1 MPPAIVLDLTLRPI
15 EMLQT
20 LHRKR
25 IVHADLKPSNILV
38 STSDIYK
45 IYIVDF
51 GMAEFDEAHNE
62 LLLAGTNRYLHP
74 LIRYGTLPPR
84 SDAVDEGEETLEEE
98 DDEVHKT
105 TVRRRRPT
113 SISVPR
119 PGPYL
124 DIYATGI
131 IAFEM
136 LTGGARA
143 PFPMLRDDFMTAA
156 RRDNPWLRD
165 TSLDHL

>member
-1 MPPAIVLDLTLRPI
+1 MPPAIVLDLTLRLI

-74 LIRYGTLPPR
+74 LIRYGT
-84 SDAVDEGEETLEEE
+84 
-98 DDEVHKT
+98 
-105 TVRRRRPT
+105 
-113 SISVPR
+113 
-119 PGPYL
+119 
-124 DIYATGI
+124 
-131 IAFEM
+131 F
-136 LTGGARA
+136 
-143 PFPMLRDDFMTAA
+143 AA
-156 RRDNPWLRD
+156 AQ
-165 TSLDHL
+165 